1 MDIDDQQAA
10 VRDLIRQMMEKTGL
24 DATGL
29 ARAAGIAPS
38 TLSRFLYQPVK
49 HLLTA
54 RTLAK
59 LSEVS
64 GIPVPVGSPLTDA
77 RERALLAGFR
87 SIDEQGRAMVERLVR
102 SLQQDA
108 QPDQEPPASPA
119 AHQPRTQPPPFRE
132 PGGREENPDRV
143 RRRPKTS
150 ESAEIAHRN
159 MPPGCH
165 GRPWPGH
172 PRRAGA

>member
-1 MDIDDQQAA
+1 MDIDEQQAA
-10 VRDLIRQMMEKTGL
+10 VRDLIRRMMDETGL

-59 LSEVS
+59 LSRVS
-64 GIPVPVGSPLTDA
+64 GVPVPVGSPLIDE

-87 SIDEQGRAMVERLVR
+87 STDEQGRQMIEIGRAAWRERG
-102 SLQQDA
+102 
-108 QPDQEPPASPA
+108 E
-119 AHQPRTQPPPFRE
+119 
-132 PGGREENPDRV
+132 
-143 RRRPKTS
+143 
-150 ESAEIAHRN
+150 
-159 MPPGCH
+159 M
-165 GRPWPGH
+165 
-172 PRRAGA
+172 